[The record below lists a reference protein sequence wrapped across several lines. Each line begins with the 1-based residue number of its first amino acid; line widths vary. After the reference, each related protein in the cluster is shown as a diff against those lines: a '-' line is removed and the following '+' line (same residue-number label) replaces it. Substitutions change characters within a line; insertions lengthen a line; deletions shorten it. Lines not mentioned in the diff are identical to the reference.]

1 MNDKVLK
8 LLYLNR
14 DLGETGLLPDGAIV
28 NIGGVSGDNFTVGGK
43 GVMLADGTT
52 TGPGGTN
59 LVTLQKVYDN
69 STTGNLILGPDKGIS
84 FTGTTNSG
92 LKISGLTG
100 NVDIDADLTIG
111 NVTITGLIN
120 DSIDIQNFYDDFKN
134 HVNNDANVKHT
145 ARQISVSTSDMTVLT
160 ATNVQDS
167 INEIDTYLKNL
178 ASFKSFVF
186 VDEVGSAEWLI
197 EHNCNSIN
205 PSINVFDETGSS
217 LIPEGIKIVDNNTI
231 SVVFYTQQKGKAVI
245 IFV

>member
-28 NIGGVSGDNFTVGGK
+28 NIGGVAGDNFTVGGK
-43 GVMLADGTT
+43 GIMLADGST

-69 STTGNLILGPDKGIS
+69 SDTGNLILNPDKGIS

-100 NVDIDADLTIG
+100 NVNIDADLTI
-111 NVTITGLIN
+111 NDVSITGLIN
-120 DSIDIQNFYDDFKN
+120 GTIDIQKFYDDFGN
-134 HVNNDANVKHT
+134 HVNNDTNIKHT
-145 ARQISVSTSDMTVLT
+145 ARQISVSTSDMVILT

-167 INEIDTYLKNL
+167 LSEIDTYLKNL
-178 ASFKSFVF
+178 ASIKSFVF
-186 VDEVGSAEWLI
+186 VDQVGSTSWLI
-197 EHNCNSIN
+197 EHNCNSQN
-205 PSINVFDETGSS
+205 PSITIFDETGSS
-217 LIPEGIKIVDNNTI
+217 IIAEEIKILDNNTI
-231 SVVFYTQQKGKAVI
+231 NVVFCAEQKGKAVI